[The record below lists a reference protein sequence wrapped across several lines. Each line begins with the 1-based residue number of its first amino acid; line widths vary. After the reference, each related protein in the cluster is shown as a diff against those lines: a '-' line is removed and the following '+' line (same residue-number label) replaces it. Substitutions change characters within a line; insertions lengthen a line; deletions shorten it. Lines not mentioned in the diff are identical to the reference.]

1 MRFAQS
7 WLTAPAIVAES
18 LVGVPDV
25 LLTALRPGVPASG
38 AAVAASLARSLSPRE
53 HPACAPAW
61 LLPPQIRSFRRI
73 LAAIHRF
80 GGALLA
86 DPVGSGKTYVALAV
100 AAAVNRGPTACLV
113 PASLLA
119 QWHTTADRLSI
130 PVTLCSHE
138 QISRGRLP
146 AGTRGLVVIDESHH
160 FRNPETLRYQNL
172 APWLV
177 GREALLVSATPI
189 VNRIM
194 DLVHQLLLTARDDAL
209 SLHGVPSL
217 SGMVA
222 AECPQPAL
230 GHLVFEQV
238 VESVERPARTYTN
251 SMATQQENSAICR
264 SINRLSQLRLS
275 RSAPIAALI
284 QGVLLRALASSP
296 AAYNSAL
303 RRYHGLL
310 LHAREA
316 GQAGHV
322 LDRSALRRF
331 IGDMADQLVLWE
343 LFSSTEAATDLNLD
357 DLGILAHLLADAA
370 SAPADSD
377 GKILRLRGLLAD
389 GRPTLVFTAY
399 RDTVGYL
406 RRQLEDFGIAWC
418 TGECAGIGRASL
430 PRRAVLDW
438 FRKPTA
444 SSHAPQHLVVTDV
457 AAEGL
462 DLPRAARVVHYDLPW
477 TPMRLEQRE
486 GRSVRYG
493 SSHAAVEIVQ
503 FRLPALLE
511 RRLGIEATLA
521 RKKQLP
527 AVAGFGSGGRRLWGW
542 RSELAG
548 RYASA
553 HAREGVASVSS
564 ERPGLLAGFAIG
576 TFAGDSAATVVWLEA
591 DGSWT
596 EAPEVIEAQLEIA
609 AREPAIIPI
618 APDELREW
626 LSLLAKPI
634 RTRLAFTRSRRWMT
648 LEPTG
653 RIRTLVSRLQSCMKT
668 AARRRDADQLG
679 RLERA
684 MTFVVGGHTAGE
696 AALLE
701 RLARASDSEL
711 YRLLPTLPSQR
722 RGWEDLQVRLG
733 GMVLFRPPHPAPAR
747 VVSPECPGC
756 KPHSSISMEP

>member
-1 MRFAQS
+1 M
-7 WLTAPAIVAES
+7 
-18 LVGVPDV
+18 
-25 LLTALRPGVPASG
+25 
-38 AAVAASLARSLSPRE
+38 
-53 HPACAPAW
+53 
-61 LLPPQIRSFRRI
+61 
-73 LAAIHRF
+73 LAAIRRF

-100 AAAVNRGPTACLV
+100 AAAVNREPTACLV

-119 QWHTTADRLSI
+119 QWQTTADRLSI
-130 PVTLCSHE
+130 PIKLCSHE

-160 FRNPETLRYQNL
+160 FRNPDTRRYQNL

-177 GREALLVSATPI
+177 GRAALLVSATPV

-194 DLVHQLLLTARDDAL
+194 DLVHQLLLAVSDDAL

-217 SGMVA
+217 SGMVG
-222 AECPQPAL
+222 AERPQPAL
-230 GHLVFEQV
+230 GQLVFEQA
-238 VESVERPARTYTN
+238 VENVERPSRTYT
-251 SMATQQENSAICR
+251 SSTATQQENTATCR
-264 SINRLSQLRLS
+264 SIDAISELQLS
-275 RSAPIAALI
+275 RSAPIATLI
-284 QGVLLRALASSP
+284 RGVLLRALASSP
-296 AAYNSAL
+296 AAYMSAL

-316 GQAGHV
+316 GQAGHK

-331 IGDMADQLVLWE
+331 IGDMADQLVFWE
-343 LFSSTEAATDLNLD
+343 LFSSTDGATDLDLN
-357 DLGILAHLLADAA
+357 DLGTLDRLLAVAA
-370 SAPADSD
+370 SAPAESD
-377 GKILRLRGLLAD
+377 GKVLRLRGLLSD
-389 GRPTLVFTAY
+389 GKPTLVFTAY
-399 RDTVGYL
+399 RDTVEYL
-406 RRQLEDFGIAWC
+406 RRQLEDLRTAWC
-418 TGECAGIGRASL
+418 TGERAGIGRASL

-503 FRLPALLE
+503 FRLPAHLE
-511 RRLGIEATLA
+511 GRLGIEATLA
-521 RKKQLP
+521 RKERLP
-527 AVAGFGSGGRRLWGW
+527 AVAGLGSGGRRLWRW

-553 HAREGVASVSS
+553 DAREGVASVSS

-576 TFAGDSAATVVWLEA
+576 SPPFAGNSAATVVWLEA

-609 AREPAIIPI
+609 AREAATVPI
-618 APDELREW
+618 AADELSEW
-626 LSLLAKPI
+626 LALLAKPI
-634 RTRLAFTRSRRWMT
+634 RARLAFTRSRRWMT

-653 RIRTLVSRLQSCMKT
+653 RIRTLVSRLQSGMKT
-668 AARRRDADQLG
+668 AARLRDASQL
-679 RLERA
+679 RSLERA

-696 AALLE
+696 AAVLE
-701 RLARASDSEL
+701 RLAGANDSEL
-711 YRLLPTLPSQR
+711 YCLLPTLPNR
-722 RGWEDLQVRLG
+722 RRDWEHWEVRLG
-733 GMVLFRPPHPAPAR
+733 GIILFRPPHPAPAR
-747 VVSPECPGC
+747 VVSAE
-756 KPHSSISMEP
+756 

>member
-7 WLTAPAIVAES
+7 WPTAPAIVAES

-25 LLTALRPGVPASG
+25 LLTALRPGAPASG
-38 AAVAASLARSLSPRE
+38 AAVAASLARSLSPPE

-61 LLPPQIRSFRRI
+61 LLPPQIRSFRRL

-119 QWHTTADRLSI
+119 QWQTTADRLSI

-160 FRNPETLRYQNL
+160 FRNPDTLRYQNL

-177 GREALLVSATPI
+177 GRAALLVSATPI

-194 DLVHQLLLTARDDAL
+194 DLVHQLLLTVSDDAL

-217 SGMVA
+217 SDMMA

-230 GHLVFEQV
+230 GHLVFEQA
-238 VESVERPARTYTN
+238 VENVERPSRTYT
-251 SMATQQENSAICR
+251 SSTATQQETSAICR
-264 SINRLSQLRLS
+264 SINGLSELRLS

-296 AAYNSAL
+296 AAYISAL

-316 GQAGHV
+316 GQAGLV

-331 IGDMADQLVLWE
+331 IGDMADQLVFWE
-343 LFSSTEAATDLNLD
+343 LFRSTEAATDLDLD
-357 DLGILAHLLADAA
+357 DLGTLAHLLADAA
-370 SAPADSD
+370 SAPADCD

-406 RRQLEDFGIAWC
+406 RRRLEDFGIAWC
-418 TGECAGIGRASL
+418 TGERAGIGRARL

-438 FRKPTA
+438 FRKPT

-503 FRLPALLE
+503 FHLPGLVE
-511 RRLGIEATLA
+511 RRLGIEATQA
-521 RKKQLP
+521 RKERLP
-527 AVAGFGSGGRRLWGW
+527 AVAGLGSGGRSLWRW

-553 HAREGVASVSS
+553 DAREGVASVSS
-564 ERPGLLAGFAIG
+564 ERPGLLAGFVIG
-576 TFAGDSAATVVWLEA
+576 TPAFAGDSATVVWLEA

-634 RTRLAFTRSRRWMT
+634 RARLAFTRSRRWMT

-653 RIRTLVSRLQSCMKT
+653 RTRTLVSRLQSCMKT
-668 AARRRDADQLG
+668 AARRRDAGQLG
-679 RLERA
+679 SLERA

-701 RLARASDSEL
+701 RLAGASDSEL
-711 YRLLPTLPSQR
+711 YRLLPTLPSRR
-722 RGWEDLQVRLG
+722 RGWEHLEVRLG